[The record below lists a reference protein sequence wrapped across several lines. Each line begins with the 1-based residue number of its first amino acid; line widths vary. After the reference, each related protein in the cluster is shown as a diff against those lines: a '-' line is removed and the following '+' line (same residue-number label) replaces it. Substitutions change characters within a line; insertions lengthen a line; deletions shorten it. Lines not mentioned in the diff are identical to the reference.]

1 MAKESVKVPAGGLVV
16 VCDSREQDPFSF
28 SGKAY
33 EGTTV
38 VPGSLMTGDYSVK
51 GLETRVAVER
61 KSLPDLVHC
70 LGPDRDRFVRELE
83 RAKALDAFAVVVEA
97 GWQELAQGLYRSRML
112 PKAACASVM
121 AFMARGT
128 QIFFA
133 GSRPAAQ
140 WVTFSILR
148 FYALDRLEELKAL
161 QQSMGVVA

>member
-1 MAKESVKVPAGGLVV
+1 MAKETVKVPAGGLVV

-38 VPGSLMTGDYSVK
+38 VQGSLQTGDYSVK

-83 RAKALDAFAVVVEA
+83 RARGLDAFAVVCE
-97 GWQELAQGLYRSRML
+97 GSWQELAKGQYRSRML
-112 PKAACASVM
+112 PKAACASIM
-121 AFMARGT
+121 AFMSRGT
-128 QIFFA
+128 QFFFA
-133 GSRPAAQ
+133 GSRPAAE
-140 WVTFSILR
+140 WVTHSFLR
-148 FYALDRLEELKAL
+148 FYAQDRLEELKAL
-161 QQSMGVVA
+161 QKSMGIVA

>member
-1 MAKESVKVPAGGLVV
+1 MV

-28 SGKAY
+28 SGKTY

-38 VPGSLMTGDYSVK
+38 VQGSLMTGDYSVK

-70 LGPDRDRFVRELE
+70 LGPDRERFVRELE

-97 GWQELAQGLYRSRML
+97 GWQELAQGQYRSRML
-112 PKAACASVM
+112 PKAACASIA

-133 GSRPAAQ
+133 GSRPAAE
-140 WVTFSILR
+140 WVTFSFLR

-161 QQSMGVVA
+161 QKSMGVQGGAA